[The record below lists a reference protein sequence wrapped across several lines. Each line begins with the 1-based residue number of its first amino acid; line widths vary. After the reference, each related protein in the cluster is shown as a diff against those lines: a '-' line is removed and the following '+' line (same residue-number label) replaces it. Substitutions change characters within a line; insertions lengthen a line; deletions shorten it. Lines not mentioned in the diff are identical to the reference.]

1 MNVALNE
8 DGSLP
13 GDPLPFLDAIVWF
26 LVIPVGIVLA
36 IWVLV
41 IASENMKKARMNR
54 TKVDVLTR
62 INE

>member
-1 MNVALNE
+1 MNLALNE

-26 LVIPVGIVLA
+26 LVIPVGIFLA
-36 IWVLV
+36 VWVLV
-41 IASENMKKARMNR
+41 IASENMKKARKNR